1 MEKFNNVNS
10 IFRMIAAEKLSP
22 GDVAV
27 DATLGNGND
36 IEYILKMIGND
47 GFVYGFDIQEVAIK
61 NTEKKLLN
69 AERIKNFKLI
79 CDGHENVDLYIEENV
94 DFVVFNLG
102 YLPKADHSLITK
114 AKTTIEAIEKLKNKL
129 NPSGIIIISAYLGHE
144 GGMDEY
150 LQLLKYVKTIDQT
163 EFNVAKLEFVNQ
175 INTPPQMILIEKR
188 ILKKKK

>member
-188 ILKKKK
+188 ILKRKK